1 MATQR
6 IFGVTAIAAVLV
18 LILLQ
23 IGKVQGP
30 ATVHRAGS
38 FDVSPPL
45 VSLRGS
51 NAAAGRPD
59 CDPDA
64 SGCGVSPNDADDEEE
79 EAEEEA
85 QTDGAPAPKV
95 ANGVAVEQKSQGF
108 RPPAA
113 LIASFNGLGF
123 GFVGPQ
129 GTTNA
134 RNPSDNSLAVG
145 PNQIVEIVNSTFA
158 VYTKTG
164 KVLSGPV
171 ATNTIFTGFGGQCE
185 PRPNGDAVVR
195 YDQLAERW
203 LFVMPIFR
211 REAGQPQG
219 TYAMCYA
226 VSVGPDPLGPYY
238 RYEFKRP
245 LFPDYPRP
253 AIWPDGYY
261 IPTST
266 GDNVIQKHA
275 CVADRNKMLQ
285 GLPAT
290 EQCIIIDDVN
300 FLNNADIDG
309 RALPPPG
316 APNIMM
322 ATGGTQLHQDF
333 EDDGIYVWKF
343 HVDWEK
349 PANTAVSGPV
359 KIPVARYHYL
369 CNGQL
374 TSCVPQPGTD
384 RRLDAQGDK
393 LMQRLVYR
401 NVGGRESI
409 VALHSVN
416 TETGGGGVRWY
427 EFRLNENRDP
437 YLYQQSTYAPDGLYR
452 WMGSIAMDQR
462 GNIGMGYSFGGT
474 PNFAGQRFSARLA
487 GDPLGVLTFQET
499 VLVRGEASQK
509 NTLRWEDYA
518 TTAIDP
524 SDDCTFWYVGDYL
537 KTGAETYTTRIGSFR
552 LPGCLRATVSGVSF
566 FDHNHNGKRD
576 PGEPG
581 IAGRRIDYAGAESG
595 KLTTDAS
602 GVFRT
607 SLPADAAYADPTY
620 TVSEQAPAD
629 PLWTRTSSP
638 SATVRLAGGKDATGL
653 QFGEVCVVK
662 NTGGAG
668 VPYWSSSSGLR
679 FWSKNSG
686 EAVLNAHDPAWRT
699 LINSKLNLA
708 NADGSRFTVSG
719 SFRQTYGQLRTWL
732 RNGDGPN
739 VSVELALTALNV
751 AFGAQDGNA
760 MIHDPIVGD
769 WAPVNTIIDRV
780 SVRIAARSDP
790 EKYKTV
796 LQQLNSN
803 TAMVTPS
810 SAANCGSR

>member
-1 MATQR
+1 MSAT
-6 IFGVTAIAAVLV
+6 TA
-18 LILLQ
+18 Q
-23 IGKVQGP
+23 
-30 ATVHRAGS
+30 
-38 FDVSPPL
+38 
-45 VSLRGS
+45 
-51 NAAAGRPD
+51 PD
-59 CDPDA
+59 CQPDA
-64 SGCGVSPNDADDEEE
+64 SGCGTSPNEEE
-79 EAEEEA
+79 N
-85 QTDGAPAPKV
+85 DDAPAPRV
-95 ANGVAVEQKSQGF
+95 ATGAGVEQKSQGA

-145 PNQIVEIVNSTFA
+145 PNHIVEIVNSTFA

-171 ATNTIFTGFGGQCE
+171 PTNTIFTGFGGQCE

-195 YDQLAERW
+195 YDQFAERW

-211 REAGQPQG
+211 REAGQQQG

-226 VSVGPDPLGPYY
+226 VSAGPDPLGPYY
-238 RYEFKRP
+238 RYEFKRT

-261 IPTST
+261 VPTST

-275 CVADRNKMLQ
+275 CVSDRNKMLR
-285 GLPAT
+285 GLAAT
-290 EQCIIIDDVN
+290 EQCVIIDGVN

-322 ATGGTQLHQDF
+322 ATGGVQLHQNF
-333 EDDGIYVWKF
+333 EDDGIYAWKF

-349 PANTAVSGPV
+349 PSNTAVSGPV

-374 TSCVPQPGTD
+374 TNCVPQPNTD

-416 TETGGGGVRWY
+416 TEAGGGGIRWY
-427 EFRLNENRDP
+427 EFRLNQNRDP
-437 YLYQQSTYAPDGLYR
+437 YLYQQSTYAPDGFYR
-452 WMGSIAMDQR
+452 WMGSIAMDRQ
-462 GNIGMGYSFGGT
+462 GNIGLGYSFGGA
-474 PNFAGQRFSARLA
+474 PNFAGQRFAARLA

-499 VLVRGEASQK
+499 VLVRGEASQT

-518 TTAIDP
+518 TTAMDP

-537 KTGAETYTTRIGSFR
+537 KTGAGTYTTRIGSFR
-552 LPGCLRATVSGVSF
+552 LPGCLRAAVSGVSF
-566 FDHNHNGKRD
+566 FDRNHDGKRD
-576 PGEPG
+576 PDEPRL
-581 IAGRRIDYAGAESG
+581 AGWRIGY
-595 KLTTDAS
+595 T
-602 GVFRT
+602 
-607 SLPADAAYADPTY
+607 PADAAYADPAY
-620 TVSEQAPAD
+620 TISARTPAQTA
-629 PLWTRTSSP
+629 WTQTGAP
-638 SATVRLAGGKDATGL
+638 SATVHLANGKDVTGL
-653 QFGEVCVVK
+653 EFGGVCVVR
-662 NTGGAG
+662 NSGGAG
-668 VPYWSSSSGLR
+668 APYWSNGSGLR

-686 EAVLNAHDPAWRT
+686 RAVLNAHDPAWRD
-699 LINSKLNLA
+699 LINSKLNLV
-708 NADGSRFTVSG
+708 NSDGSRFTVSG
-719 SFRQTYGQLRTWL
+719 SFSQAYGQIRTWL
-732 RNGDGPN
+732 RNTN

-751 AFGAQDGNA
+751 DFGGQDGNA
-760 MIHDPIVGD
+760 TLHDPIVGD
-769 WAPVNTIIDRV
+769 WAPVNTIVERV
-780 SVRIAARSDP
+780 SALIAARSDS

-796 LQQLNSN
+796 LQQLNNN

-810 SAANCGSR
+810 SPASCGLQ